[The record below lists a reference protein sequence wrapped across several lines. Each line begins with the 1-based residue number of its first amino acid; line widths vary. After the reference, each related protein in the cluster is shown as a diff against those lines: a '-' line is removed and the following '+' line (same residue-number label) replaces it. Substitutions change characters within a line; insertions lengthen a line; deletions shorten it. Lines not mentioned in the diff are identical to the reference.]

1 MFNFKIANIADFL
14 ETVNGLKNQFIL
26 FPWALALPGNELC
39 WSLAK
44 QSLSAAHLE
53 VHHLMKKKFFWGK
66 QIHFAIYSCC
76 QVFLSCALWGL
87 S

>member
-14 ETVNGLKNQFIL
+14 ESVNGLKNQFIH

-39 WSLAK
+39 WSLAR

-53 VHHLMKKKFFWGK
+53 VHYLMKKFFLRKTDTFCNLFMLPG
-66 QIHFAIYSCC
+66 
-76 QVFLSCALWGL
+76 VP
-87 S
+87 

>member
-39 WSLAK
+39 WSLAR

-53 VHHLMKKKFFWGK
+53 VHHLMKKIFF
-66 QIHFAIYSCC
+66 
-76 QVFLSCALWGL
+76 
-87 S
+87 